1 VGNFL
6 YKSRFCLDTCLDR
19 RYIFSARWKKVE
31 NGGKVSDKDAV
42 FGGENLSSID
52 AKGRTCIPAK
62 FREAMVQNFGDERFV
77 ITKAQP
83 INLGD
88 GAFARGLSVYPVS
101 VWSEIKRK
109 ALANEG
115 GYTSLQLDSIKRQF
129 LNPAEE
135 CGTDK
140 LGRVLIPPTLRVH
153 AKLERELWFVGMDK
167 RFDIWSNETYNRV
180 NDQDEKN
187 LPEDLTAIGF

>member
-1 VGNFL
+1 M
-6 YKSRFCLDTCLDR
+6 SDR
-19 RYIFSARWKKVE
+19 
-31 NGGKVSDKDAV
+31 DAI

-52 AKGRTCIPAK
+52 SKGRTCIPAK
-62 FREAMVQNFGDERFV
+62 FREAMVTAFGDERFV

-88 GAFARGLSVYPVS
+88 SAYARGLSVFPLN

-115 GYTSLQLDSIKRQF
+115 GFTSKQLDSIKRQF

-135 CGTDK
+135 CVTDK
-140 LGRVLIPPTLRVH
+140 LGRVLIPPSLRVH
-153 AKLERELWFVGMDK
+153 AKLERELWFVGMDR
-167 RFDIWSNETYNRV
+167 RFDIWSKDTYDRV
-180 NDQDEKN
+180 NDQDEQN
-187 LPEDLTAIGF
+187 LPDDLTAIGF

>member
-1 VGNFL
+1 MV
-6 YKSRFCLDTCLDR
+6 
-19 RYIFSARWKKVE
+19 AQ
-31 NGGKVSDKDAV
+31 DAI

-52 AKGRTCIPAK
+52 SKGRTCIPAK
-62 FREAMVQNFGDERFV
+62 FRDALVQSFGDERFV

-83 INLGD
+83 ISLGED
-88 GAFARGLSVYPVS
+88 TFARGLSIYPLS
-101 VWSEIKRK
+101 VWAEIKRK

-140 LGRVLIPPTLRVH
+140 LGRLLIPPALRIH
-153 AKLERELWFVGMDK
+153 AGLERDIWFVGMDK
-167 RFDIWSNETYNRV
+167 RFDIWSRETYNRV
-180 NDQDEKN
+180 NAQDEKN
-187 LPEDLTAIGF
+187 LPLDLTAIGL

>member
-1 VGNFL
+1 MVDQGA
-6 YKSRFCLDTCLDR
+6 
-19 RYIFSARWKKVE
+19 I
-31 NGGKVSDKDAV
+31 

-62 FREAMVQNFGDERFV
+62 FREALVQASGDERFI

-83 INLGD
+83 ISLGD
-88 GAFARGLSVYPVS
+88 DVFARGLSVYPVNI
-101 VWSEIKRK
+101 WAEIKRK

-140 LGRVLIPPTLRVH
+140 LGRLLIPPALRVH
-153 AKLERELWFVGMDK
+153 AGLERDIWFVGMDR
-167 RFDIWSNETYNRV
+167 RFDIWSRDTYNRV
-180 NDQDEKN
+180 NAQDEKN
-187 LPEDLTAIGF
+187 LPLDLTAIGF

>member
-1 VGNFL
+1 M
-6 YKSRFCLDTCLDR
+6 
-19 RYIFSARWKKVE
+19 E
-31 NGGKVSDKDAV
+31 NGGKVSDRDAI
-42 FGGENLSSID
+42 FGGENPSSID
-52 AKGRTCIPAK
+52 SKGRACIPAK
-62 FREAMVQNFGDERFV
+62 FREAMVQAFGDERFV
-77 ITKAQP
+77 ITKAQS
-83 INLGD
+83 ISLGE
-88 GAFARGLSVYPVS
+88 GAYARGLSVYPVS

-115 GYTSLQLDSIKRQF
+115 EYTSLQLDSIKRQF

-140 LGRVLIPPTLRVH
+140 LGRVLIPPALRVH
-153 AKLERELWFVGMDK
+153 AKLERDLWFVGMDK
-167 RFDIWSNETYNRV
+167 RFDIWSKDIYDRV